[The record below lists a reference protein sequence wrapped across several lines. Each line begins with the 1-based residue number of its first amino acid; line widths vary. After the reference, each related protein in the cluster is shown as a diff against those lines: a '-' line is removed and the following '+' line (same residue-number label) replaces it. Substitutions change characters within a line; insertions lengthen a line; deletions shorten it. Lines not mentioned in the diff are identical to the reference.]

1 LLENANVY
9 MDAGISVKN
18 ASTFRVRNASE
29 KGATVPRPTPF
40 APGLDYVHV
49 SCGELDSKT

>member
-1 LLENANVY
+1 MLENANVY